1 MPRWN
6 RLPLAACLA
15 LVVPEGAFTADP
27 TADAS
32 AVSAAEGDKQAL
44 SAVQSYVGSWR
55 GVGQL
60 RRGSNQGAWTET
72 SEWGWRF
79 PDGHAELVAD
89 LPENRFYSQV
99 RLQAT
104 DQRGQFTLVATPS
117 AKRKEDGAGP
127 QTFRGGM
134 KDGALTLV
142 ADQAADGEP
151 ARITIRL
158 VAGGDRMVTLFE
170 KRSGSDAYARL
181 AEVGATRKGSSFAKM
196 ASVGHECVVT
206 GGLGTIVV
214 EYQGKK
220 YYVCCTGCR
229 DLFNDDPAGVLQ
241 EYRQRKAAKKP
252 AADGN

>member
-1 MPRWN
+1 MPC
-6 RLPLAACLA
+6 LHHLFLTACLMLAAA
-15 LVVPEGAFTADP
+15 EVANAGDPATDTGTA
-27 TADAS
+27 T
-32 AVSAAEGDKQAL
+32 AAEHDKQAL
-44 SAVQSYVGSWR
+44 SAVQNYVGAWR

-72 SEWGWRF
+72 SEWSWSF
-79 PDGHAELVAD
+79 PDGRAELVAL
-89 LPENRFYSQV
+89 LPENRYYAQL

-104 DQRGQFTLVATPS
+104 DQRAKFTLVATPS
-117 AKRKEDGAGP
+117 VKRQEEGAGP

-142 ADQAADGEP
+142 ADQAADGDP
-151 ARITIRL
+151 ARITVRL

-170 KRSGSDAYARL
+170 KRSGSDAYSRL
-181 AEVGATRKGSSFAKM
+181 AEVGATRKGSSFAKL
-196 ASVGHECVVT
+196 ATVGHECVVT

-214 EYQGKK
+214 EHEGKK

-229 DLFNDDPAGVLQ
+229 DLFNDDPAGVLE

-252 AADGN
+252 ASN

>member
-1 MPRWN
+1 MIRWN
-6 RLPLAACLA
+6 EPILAACLMF
-15 LVVPEGAFTADP
+15 VVADVASAADP
-27 TADAS
+27 ATDTREAT
-32 AVSAAEGDKQAL
+32 AAERDKQAL
-44 SAVQSYVGSWR
+44 SAVQSYVGAWR
-55 GVGQL
+55 GVGQW

-89 LPENRFYSQV
+89 LPENRFYSRL

-104 DQRGQFTLVATPS
+104 DQRGQFTLLATPS
-117 AKRKEDGAGP
+117 AKRKDDGAGP

-134 KDGALTLV
+134 KDGALILV
-142 ADQAADGEP
+142 ADQAAEGEP

-170 KRSGSDAYARL
+170 KRSGSDAYSRL

-196 ASVGHECVVT
+196 ATVGHECVVT

-214 EYQGKK
+214 EHEGKK

-229 DLFNDDPAGVLQ
+229 DLFNDDPAGVLE

-252 AADGN
+252 AFDGN